1 VTDPVPDGGDD
12 ELATVA
18 TIVGTVELD
27 RALRERGEDTAAA
40 AHAIADPHLGAAV
53 VIVDAGGGARLA
65 IAEPTTEGR
74 LAASL
79 ARHDEGPLGEYV
91 ALRPGDTLAAYR
103 RRAAAS
109 GVAVSGVE
117 PGPFGPSVLVL
128 ARPATGPHLI
138 VVESRSI
145 PSGR

>member
-1 VTDPVPDGGDD
+1 MTDPVLDGGDD
-12 ELATVA
+12 ELSTVA

-27 RALRERGEDTAAA
+27 RALREHGQNSAAA
-40 AHAIADPHLGAAV
+40 ARAIADPHLGAAV
-53 VIVDAGGGARLA
+53 VVVCAGGARLA
-65 IAEPTTEGR
+65 LAEPTTEGR

-138 VVESRSI
+138 VVEARSI
-145 PSGR
+145 PSVR

>member
-1 VTDPVPDGGDD
+1 MSVGEDD
-12 ELATVA
+12 ELPTVA

-27 RALRERGEDTAAA
+27 RVLRELGRDAAA
-40 AHAIADPHLGAAV
+40 AAQAIADPHLGAGV
-53 VIVDAGGGARLA
+53 VIVDAGGGAGRLA
-65 IAEPTTEGR
+65 IAEPTSEGR

-79 ARHDEGPLGEYV
+79 ARHDEGPLGQYV

-109 GVAVSGVE
+109 GVAVSGIE

-138 VVESRSI
+138 VVEARSI

>member
-1 VTDPVPDGGDD
+1 MTDPVLDGGDD
-12 ELATVA
+12 ELSTVA

-27 RALRERGEDTAAA
+27 RALREHGQNAAA
-40 AHAIADPHLGAAV
+40 AAGAIADPHLGAAV
-53 VIVDAGGGARLA
+53 VVVDAGGARLA
-65 IAEPTTEGR
+65 LAEPTTEGR

-138 VVESRSI
+138 VVEARSI
-145 PSGR
+145 PSVR